1 MHVAS
6 TLEFALAVTFRKL
19 SIASTQ
25 RYTVQLQSSKSY
37 TRQSADLLRQP
48 IELETLDILTMV
60 HHAIADR
67 VRLRNELRQD
77 VFLL

>member
-1 MHVAS
+1 M
-6 TLEFALAVTFRKL
+6 
-19 SIASTQ
+19 
-25 RYTVQLQSSKSY
+25 
-37 TRQSADLLRQP
+37 DLLWLW

-67 VRLRNELRQD
+67 VDSHKKLRKA

>member
-1 MHVAS
+1 MKV
-6 TLEFALAVTFRKL
+6 RNL
-19 SIASTQ
+19 SIVRTQ

-37 TRQSADLLRQP
+37 TLQSADLLRQQ

-67 VRLRNELRQD
+67 VDSHKKLRKA